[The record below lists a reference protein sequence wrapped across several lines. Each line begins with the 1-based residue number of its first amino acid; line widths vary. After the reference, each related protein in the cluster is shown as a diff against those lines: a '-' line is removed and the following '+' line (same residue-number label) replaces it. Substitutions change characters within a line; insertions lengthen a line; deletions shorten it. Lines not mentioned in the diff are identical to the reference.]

1 MSGNYAVQEWG
12 SFKLSNFRLRG
23 DWYSQGMENFDELV
37 SQVRQ
42 SLSNGESVLLAGV
55 PTSGKTTLLAQL
67 LVDDPGML
75 VLSANADAARR
86 LNERALEL
94 RARSETPGCPL
105 GVSKGFVAEVFARFN
120 QWRTQGGLPEVRLAT
135 DAEVMVQ
142 IQDFLAELPLEEELR
157 SALETQGFRHELVD
171 GIFRVRAC
179 AGGTSADSTPS
190 SVHPL
195 VSRLIQAMQTD
206 REAQRLQARQSA
218 WPLDT
223 ASLFEEYLLA
233 VKAGAPVPGLVG
245 VDDLQNFNG
254 LMIDILSLWARHGTT
269 LVACTL
275 PETCVNTY
283 RGASPHLSERLW
295 QQLGTIPGKTVTEI
309 LLGQE
314 TVPAPLRQVWR
325 TAVNRLGVH
334 GISARLWNAAREP
347 AADSAQ
353 PASTFP
359 SECPDRVILVE
370 KPTDT
375 AQYQEIGTLLQD
387 AHIFSDHPLNYSQMA
402 VLARSS
408 LEARQ
413 VAEVLENMDI
423 PVVVPGAGA
432 QLNEGRLT
440 RCLLKMMQAAC
451 VESPDQVELSDLDLV
466 GLLSSALVGW
476 DVWRMRR
483 MDTYLHDLTLLPPG
497 KVGDRERPS
506 PSAVQSGRS
515 ADDEE
520 KEFKTVGTLPY
531 IREFLRT
538 VIAGQ
543 EFAGRTSAEITS
555 ASVDANQL
563 VNLAQALQ
571 SGWQQW
577 RTDPGS
583 VQLLL
588 WKLWD
593 GLGCAETLRVKAL
606 QPGLVP
612 MVRSTLQ
619 TDLDLV
625 MDLFKAADWFEAR
638 NPGQTA
644 VDFARGMLARDL
656 PTGTVA
662 PHHLVRDAVTVAP
675 AAAAVSQHWPLV
687 AVVGLTDGN
696 WPAMRWPGTI
706 LGTSMFELENR
717 GNPESSSS
725 AGYLWNWQNEY
736 RHFFT
741 ALTRGTE
748 RLILGTTVQG
758 ESGRSTFLT
767 PLVQALHLEPKPY
780 RHLPTN
786 LRDFVAY
793 LRAACLGGET
803 SWGTPTIDSSAAA
816 ELLAKLAAGDCPVAE
831 PDNWMGVLPV
841 SGTGATPIDIHI
853 QASKLGRA
861 LENPLDYV
869 LGWSG
874 YSNDEDDPFAANK
887 VGNIVH
893 AAAEIL
899 GRRYWW
905 KDHGPRDDL
914 EFDQILTELREE
926 TRRLLGPLSGDT
938 WMEWNFRRRVETCLV
953 PLATFLVN
961 HQYPSLFEVRYPG
974 RLPASSGAG
983 ALVYDARIDRVMFAH
998 GQVILIDYKTGSPSS
1013 FSAAK
1018 VAGDLQLALYQAA
1031 YNASALGRQHPCN
1044 LAEIVAL
1051 QVPPDSDAPLNPSGV
1066 EEPRDPKIWVQNAL
1080 EPGTETITLPN
1091 RFSAEQRQILL
1102 DPLAWLRGDAPGEP
1116 DPETML
1122 LGDYLRD
1129 RVSLAVAAFSGPNLA
1144 QIEALGAWGTGDTL
1158 GVEVRQR

>member
-1 MSGNYAVQEWG
+1 MEI
-12 SFKLSNFRLRG
+12 FDDLSRR
-23 DWYSQGMENFDELV
+23 
-37 SQVRQ
+37 VRH
-42 SLSNGESVLLAGV
+42 SLNDGESVLVAGV
-55 PTSGKTTLLAQL
+55 PASGKTTLLAQL
-67 LVDDPGML
+67 LVDNPEML
-75 VLSANADAARR
+75 VLSPNAGAARR
-86 LNERALEL
+86 LSEQALEI
-94 RARSETPGCPL
+94 RAQSEDPHCPM
-105 GVSKGFVAEVFARFN
+105 GASKSFVAEIFARFN
-120 QWRTQGGLPEVRLAT
+120 QWRRDGGLPEVRLAT

-142 IQDFLAELPLEEELR
+142 IQDFLAEMPLEEELR
-157 SALETQGFRHELVD
+157 SALETQGFRSDLVD
-171 GIFRVRAC
+171 GIFRVRAF
-179 AGGTSADSTPS
+179 AGGAS
-190 SVHPL
+190 SDPAPPAVHPL
-195 VSRLIQAMQTD
+195 VTRLIQAMQTD

-233 VKAGAPVPGLVG
+233 VKAGAPVPELVG
-245 VDDLQNFNG
+245 IDDLQNFNG
-254 LMIDILSLWARHGTT
+254 LMIDILSLWATHGTA

-283 RGASPHLSERLW
+283 RGASPHLCERLW
-295 QQLGTIPGKTVTEI
+295 QQLENIPGKTVTEI
-309 LLGQE
+309 LLKRE
-314 TVPAPLRQVWR
+314 HVPAPLRRVWR

-334 GISARLWNAAREP
+334 GISARLWNAAGESSP
-347 AADSAQ
+347 DSAQ
-353 PASTFP
+353 PDSTCV
-359 SECPDRVILVE
+359 SDCQDHVILVE

-375 AQYQEIGTLLQD
+375 AQYREIGTLLQD
-387 AHIFSDHPLNYSQMA
+387 AHIFSAHPLKYSQMA
-402 VLARSS
+402 VLTRSS

-440 RCLLKMMQAAC
+440 RCLLQMIQAVC
-451 VESPDQVELSDLDLV
+451 VETPDQVEPSDLDLV

-483 MDTYLHDLTLLPPG
+483 LDSFLHDLTLLPPAE
-497 KVGDRERPS
+497 VGDGEQRS
-506 PSAVQSGRS
+506 PSAMESETV
-515 ADDEE
+515 ADDEQSE
-520 KEFKTVGTLPY
+520 SDTVGILPY
-531 IREFLRT
+531 IRQFLHT
-538 VIAGQ
+538 VISGQ
-543 EFAGRTSAEITS
+543 DFAGRTLAEITS
-555 ASVDANQL
+555 ESADANQL
-563 VNLAQALQ
+563 VDLGQALQ
-571 SGWQQW
+571 AGWQQW
-577 RTDPGS
+577 KADPGS

-593 GLGCAETLRVKAL
+593 GLGRAEILQARAL

-619 TDLDLV
+619 IDLDLV

-644 VDFARGMLARDL
+644 ADFAQGMLARDL

-662 PHHLVRDAVTVAP
+662 PHHLVRDAVTVVS

-687 AVVGLTDGN
+687 AVVGLTDGI
-696 WPAMRWPGTI
+696 WPTLHWPGSI
-706 LGTSMFELENR
+706 LGASMFELENHDDPA
-717 GNPESSSS
+717 NSSS

-741 ALTRGTE
+741 ALTRCTE
-748 RLILGTTVQG
+748 RLILGTTVQDG
-758 ESGRSTFLT
+758 VGRSTFLT
-767 PLVQALHLEPKPY
+767 PLVQTLQLESKQH

-803 SWGTPTIDSSAAA
+803 SWGTPTIDAPTAAG
-816 ELLAKLAAGDCPVAE
+816 LLAKLATGECPAAH

-841 SGTGATPIDIHI
+841 SGTTPESTEVHI
-853 QASKLGRA
+853 YASGLERA
-861 LENPLDYV
+861 LANPLDNV
-869 LGWSG
+869 LSWSG
-874 YSNDEDDPFAANK
+874 YSNDEDDPYASNK
-887 VGNIVH
+887 IGNIVH
-893 AAAEIL
+893 EAAEIL

-914 EFDQILTELREE
+914 EYDQVLTELREE
-926 TRRLLGPLSGDT
+926 TRRLLGPLTGDT

-961 HQYPSLFEVRYPG
+961 HQYPSLFEVCYPG

-983 ALVYDARIDRVMFAH
+983 ALVYNARIDRVMFAH
-998 GQVILIDYKTGSPSS
+998 GQVILIDYKTGAHSK

-1018 VAGDLQLALYQAA
+1018 VAGNLQLALYQAA
-1031 YNASALGRQHPCN
+1031 YNASALGQQHPCN

-1051 QVPPDSDAPLNPSGV
+1051 LVPPDSDAPLNPQGI
-1066 EEPRDPKIWVQNAL
+1066 EEPRDPKIWVQKAL
-1080 EPGTETITLPN
+1080 VPGTETITLPK

-1102 DPLAWLRGDAPGEP
+1102 NPLAWLRGEAPGAP
-1116 DPETML
+1116 DPETMPL
-1122 LGDYLRD
+1122 RDYLQD
-1129 RVSLAVAAFSGPNLA
+1129 RVDLAVAAFSGPNLSRV
-1144 QIEALGAWGTGDTL
+1144 EFLDAWGEGDPL
-1158 GVEVRQR
+1158 GVEVRKR

>member
-1 MSGNYAVQEWG
+1 
-12 SFKLSNFRLRG
+12 
-23 DWYSQGMENFDELV
+23 MESFDELATR
-37 SQVRQ
+37 VRQ
-42 SLSNGESVLLAGV
+42 SLNNGESVLLAGV
-55 PTSGKTTLLAQL
+55 PASGKTTLLAQL
-67 LVDDPGML
+67 LVDNPEML
-75 VLSANADAARR
+75 VLSANASAARR
-86 LNERALEL
+86 LSERALEL

-120 QWRTQGGLPEVRLAT
+120 QWRKAEGLPEVRLAT

-142 IQDFLAELPLEEELR
+142 IQDFLAEMPLEEELR
-157 SALETQGFRHELVD
+157 SALETQGFRRDLVD
-171 GIFRVRAC
+171 GIFRVRAF
-179 AGGTSADSTPS
+179 AGGAFSDPAAPP
-190 SVHPL
+190 VHPL
-195 VSRLIQAMQTD
+195 VTRLIQAMQTD

-233 VKAGAPVPGLVG
+233 VKAGAPVPELVG

-254 LMIDILSLWARHGTT
+254 LMIDILSIWAAHGTT

-283 RGASPHLSERLW
+283 RGASPHLCEKLWERL
-295 QQLGTIPGKTVTEI
+295 GKIPGKTVTEI
-309 LLGQE
+309 LLSRE
-314 TVPAPLRQVWR
+314 HVPAPLSRLWR

-347 AADSAQ
+347 SPDSAQ
-353 PASTFP
+353 PEPTAASD
-359 SECPDRVILVE
+359 CPDHVILVE

-375 AQYQEIGTLLQD
+375 AQYREIGTLLQD
-387 AHIFSDHPLNYSQMA
+387 AHIFSDHPLPYSQMA
-402 VLARSS
+402 VLTRSS

-423 PVVVPGAGA
+423 PVVVPGAAG

-440 RCLLKMMQAAC
+440 RCLLQMMQAVC
-451 VESPDQVELSDLDLV
+451 VENPDQVELSDLDLA

-483 MDTYLHDLTLLPPG
+483 MDSFLHDLTLLPPG
-497 KVGDRERPS
+497 EVDEGEQRS
-506 PSAVQSGRS
+506 PSAMESDNA
-515 ADDEE
+515 ADDEQSE
-520 KEFKTVGTLPY
+520 SDTVGILPY
-531 IREFLRT
+531 IRQFLRT
-538 VIAGQ
+538 VISGQ
-543 EFAGRTSAEITS
+543 VFSGRTLAEITS
-555 ASVDANQL
+555 EFPDANQL
-563 VNLAQALQ
+563 ADLAQALR

-577 RTDPGS
+577 KADSGS

-593 GLGCAETLRVKAL
+593 GLRRAELLRARAL

-619 TDLDLV
+619 IDLDLV

-644 VDFARGMLARDL
+644 ADFARGMLARDL

-662 PHHLVRDAVTVAP
+662 PHHLVHDAVTVTP
-675 AAAAVSQHWPLV
+675 AASSVSQHWPLV
-687 AVVGLTDGN
+687 AVAGLTDGS
-696 WPAMRWPGTI
+696 WPAMRWPGSI
-706 LGTSMFELENR
+706 LGASTFELEDCGDPVN
-717 GNPESSSS
+717 SSS

-741 ALTRGTE
+741 ALTRCTQ
-748 RLILGTTVQG
+748 RLILGTTAQDGV
-758 ESGRSTFLT
+758 GRSTFLT
-767 PLVQALHLEPKPY
+767 PLVQTLQLEPKQHRP
-780 RHLPTN
+780 LPTN

-803 SWGTPTIDSSAAA
+803 SWGTPTIDAPTAAS
-816 ELLAKLAAGDCPVAE
+816 LLAKLAAGDCPAAH
-831 PDNWMGVLPV
+831 PDNWMGALPI
-841 SGTGATPIDIHI
+841 SGTNPESTNPQSTEVHI
-853 QASKLGRA
+853 YASGLERA
-861 LENPLDYV
+861 LENPLDNV
-869 LGWSG
+869 LSWSG
-874 YSNDEDDPFAANK
+874 YSNDEDDPYAPNK

-914 EFDQILTELREE
+914 EYDQVLTELRNEV
-926 TRRLLGPLSGDT
+926 RSLLGPLSGDT
-938 WMEWNFRRRVETCLV
+938 WVEWNFRRRVETCLV

-961 HQYPSLFEVRYPG
+961 HQYPSLFEVRYPA
-974 RLPASSGAG
+974 RLQASSGAG
-983 ALVYDARIDRVMFAH
+983 ALVYNARIDRVMFFE
-998 GQVILIDYKTGSPSS
+998 GQTILIDYKTGSLTN
-1013 FSAAK
+1013 FSAPS
-1018 VAGDLQLALYQAA
+1018 VAGNLQLALYQAA
-1031 YNASALGRQHPCN
+1031 YNASALGQQQPCD

-1051 QVPPDSDAPLNPSGV
+1051 LVPPDSDEPLNSEV
-1066 EEPRDPKIWVQNAL
+1066 IEEPRDPKIWVQKAL
-1080 EPGTETITLPN
+1080 VSETETITLPN
-1091 RFSAEQRQILL
+1091 PFSAEQRQILL
-1102 DPLAWLRGDAPGEP
+1102 DPLAWLRGEAPGAP
-1116 DPETML
+1116 DSETML
-1122 LGDYLRD
+1122 LKDYLQD
-1129 RVSLAVAAFSGPNLA
+1129 RVNLAVAAFSGPNLT
-1144 QIEALGAWGTGDTL
+1144 QIESLGAWGAGNNL